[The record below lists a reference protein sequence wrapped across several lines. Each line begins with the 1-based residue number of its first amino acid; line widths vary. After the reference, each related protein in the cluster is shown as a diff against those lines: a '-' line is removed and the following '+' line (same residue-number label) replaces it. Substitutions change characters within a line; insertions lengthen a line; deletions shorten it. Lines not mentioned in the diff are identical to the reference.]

1 MWKVE
6 NNNPRTFRQVKFW
19 AAMARHGFPPADA
32 SIRNLVYEN
41 TGLYLAQ
48 SVTTAL
54 MIKSSLKLNNL
65 LNWISVGSPATHN
78 NLIATLPTWGPSYRI
93 AFNLYVHSFRGR
105 NLKSGKWAELLRFS
119 RTNNNCCAIGDRIP
133 TIMTNKGGFIQVGTQ
148 IGNIGNKWKNV
159 NLNVKT
165 WYRVELL
172 QYVWNRKVRKNEQ
185 WIYVI
190 IILL

>member
-32 SIRNLVYEN
+32 SIKNLVYKN

-65 LNWISVGSPATHN
+65 LN
-78 NLIATLPTWGPSYRI
+78 
-93 AFNLYVHSFRGR
+93 
-105 NLKSGKWAELLRFS
+105 
-119 RTNNNCCAIGDRIP
+119 
-133 TIMTNKGGFIQVGTQ
+133 
-148 IGNIGNKWKNV
+148 
-159 NLNVKT
+159 
-165 WYRVELL
+165 
-172 QYVWNRKVRKNEQ
+172 
-185 WIYVI
+185 
-190 IILL
+190 